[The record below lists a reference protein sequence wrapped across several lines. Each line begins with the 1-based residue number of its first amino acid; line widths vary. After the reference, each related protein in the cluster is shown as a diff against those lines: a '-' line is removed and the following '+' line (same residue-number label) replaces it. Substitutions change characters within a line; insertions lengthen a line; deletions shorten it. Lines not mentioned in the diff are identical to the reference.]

1 MCKTTAIFWRT
12 EARLSSR
19 FIGTLS
25 RGQVLSLILLT
36 GNALTSQQDALPRIR
51 TRHSGFGAWH
61 LSQPGYPPSPRPLQ
75 F

>member
-1 MCKTTAIFWRT
+1 MCETTAIFWRT

-36 GNALTSQQDALPRIR
+36 GNALTSQRDALLL
-51 TRHSGFGAWH
+51 TGFGAWH